1 MDNWELA
8 LEFWSLELF
17 VVLDIGGPDMG
28 HRFQFWARKNM
39 KHKFGSGRRCF
50 RIQLGSGIYY
60 LFTDLVLGNNISRPG
75 LGLGFLGNVWVLRVP
90 EFWSQIDALG
100 SGL

>member
-17 VVLDIGGPDMG
+17 VVLNIGGPDMG

-39 KHKFGSGRRCF
+39 KNKFGSGRRCF

-60 LFTDLVLGNNISRPG
+60 LFTDLVLGNNMSRPG
-75 LGLGFLGNVWVLRVP
+75 LGLEYNIGIPGKCLGCSKPKVLVTN
-90 EFWSQIDALG
+90 
-100 SGL
+100 